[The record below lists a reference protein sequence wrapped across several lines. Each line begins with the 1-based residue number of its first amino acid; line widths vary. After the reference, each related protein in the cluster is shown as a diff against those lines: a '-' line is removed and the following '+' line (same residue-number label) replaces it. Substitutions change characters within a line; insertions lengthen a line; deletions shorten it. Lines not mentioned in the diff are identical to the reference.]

1 MTERALQS
9 LQADRD
15 ELSEAESRAAVEK
28 HSEEADA
35 ADETI
40 RSRKD
45 VETTVT
51 ASMESLKRD
60 LAEAESCVMVLVEEQ
75 DAARKDLTAA
85 LQEDFQEKV
94 AALETELKEL
104 HETDSAEQTAA
115 HKTIASVKAAE
126 AEEAETLTYLCQ
138 ELAEAEGFVM
148 ALVDECCKE
157 GGEQERSSAGGSALG
172 ACFRTAE
179 YDTVTKAL
187 SELKIKHGAMRTQN
201 DELGERIESLAAQKN
216 HLVTQHSSELESAEE
231 TIRAL
236 KTSDA
241 EVKECLTSVRQEL
254 AETEI
259 RVEDFTGELSDKG
272 VEIGKLTSEADG
284 LHERI
289 PALEGELQTLQ
300 SQRKAKCETAEETIA
315 SLKESEA
322 ETMEMLESIRAKWS
336 ETETHK
342 ISTEEKTETAKLT
355 FKQNQY
361 IAAELTK
368 EKASLIA
375 NTSVYESTVTDLE
388 INLQAEAHH
397 LSDAVQQIETQL
409 QLTIDALEKKLGTR
423 LDELND
429 KEKEDDT
436 LDESFDVRYESDE
449 ENEIIEDNRTKLVQ
463 RAKRVL

>member
-1 MTERALQS
+1 
-9 LQADRD
+9 
-15 ELSEAESRAAVEK
+15 
-28 HSEEADA
+28 
-35 ADETI
+35 
-40 RSRKD
+40 
-45 VETTVT
+45 
-51 ASMESLKRD
+51 MESLKRD

-75 DAARKDLTAA
+75 DAARKDLTAPGEGTANEQESTHETLSA

-172 ACFRTAE
+172 ACSESRLSFRTAE

-272 VEIGKLTSEADG
+272 VEIG
-284 LHERI
+284 
-289 PALEGELQTLQ
+289 ELQTLQ

-355 FKQNQY
+355 FEQNQY